1 MGIVIVQYISN
12 LHDDLKIS
20 VKICLLYLSR
30 NLFSKRKVDLLK
42 IFKKIRWI
50 NIRTPEQC
58 KGNYE
63 GQRTNHLF
71 EIWSCNLDHFELF
84 VLMLSFLFCTENFFI

>member
-42 IFKKIRWI
+42 IFKKIR
-50 NIRTPEQC
+50 
-58 KGNYE
+58 
-63 GQRTNHLF
+63 
-71 EIWSCNLDHFELF
+71 
-84 VLMLSFLFCTENFFI
+84 